1 LLDIQRHTTT
11 ERLDMLATMDSF
23 ETLCGD
29 RNPPA
34 TVAPAPGRALQWR
47 TLYDG
52 LVTVAYI
59 GSKAVAGISGPW
71 SGKYA
76 LTWWERPMPA
86 RELELHDSLGSA
98 QREVEEWALR
108 TGDDYILPLPA
119 QAAHATPRAGGAHA
133 ARKSGLFDRLRAL
146 LPLQPSTSEKIE
158 RLRRERVQDDADLG
172 DLRFAANE

>member
-1 LLDIQRHTTT
+1 LLEIQRHTTT
-11 ERLDMLATMDSF
+11 KRLDMLATMDSF

-34 TVAPAPGRALQWR
+34 MVAPASGRALQWR
-47 TLYDG
+47 TRYDG

-119 QAAHATPRAGGAHA
+119 QAAHAAPRTAGAHGP
-133 ARKSGLFDRLRAL
+133 RKSGLFDRLRAL

>member
-1 LLDIQRHTTT
+1 
-11 ERLDMLATMDSF
+11 MLATMDSF

-34 TVAPAPGRALQWR
+34 MVAPASGRALQWR
-47 TLYDG
+47 TRYDG

-108 TGDDYILPLPA
+108 MPLDCAYSP
-119 QAAHATPRAGGAHA
+119 
-133 ARKSGLFDRLRAL
+133 
-146 LPLQPSTSEKIE
+146 PS
-158 RLRRERVQDDADLG
+158 A
-172 DLRFAANE
+172 

>member
-1 LLDIQRHTTT
+1 
-11 ERLDMLATMDSF
+11 MLATMDSF
-23 ETLCGD
+23 ETLCAD
-29 RNPPA
+29 RNPPVA
-34 TVAPAPGRALQWR
+34 VAPASGRALQWR
-47 TLYDG
+47 TRYDG

-76 LTWWERPMPA
+76 LTWWDRPMPT

-108 TGDDYILPLPA
+108 TGGDYILPLPA
-119 QAAHATPRAGGAHA
+119 HTAHGNARGADSHA
-133 ARKSGLFDRLRAL
+133 ARKSSGLFDRLRSL

-158 RLRRERVQDDADLG
+158 RLRRERVQGDADLG

>member
-1 LLDIQRHTTT
+1 
-11 ERLDMLATMDSF
+11 
-23 ETLCGD
+23 
-29 RNPPA
+29 
-34 TVAPAPGRALQWR
+34 
-47 TLYDG
+47 
-52 LVTVAYI
+52 
-59 GSKAVAGISGPW
+59 
-71 SGKYA
+71 
-76 LTWWERPMPA
+76 MPA

>member
-1 LLDIQRHTTT
+1 
-11 ERLDMLATMDSF
+11 MLATVDSF
-23 ETLCGD
+23 ETLYGD
-29 RNPPA
+29 QTPPA
-34 TVAPAPGRALQWR
+34 TVAAPSGRSLQWR
-47 TLYDG
+47 TRYDG

-76 LTWWERPMPA
+76 LTWWDRPMPA

-108 TGDDYILPLPA
+108 TNDDYILPLPA
-119 QAAHATPRAGGAHA
+119 RSAPAGRVAGGHAAHKP
-133 ARKSGLFDRLRAL
+133 GLFDRLRAL

-158 RLRRERVQDDADLG
+158 RLRRERVQGDAEFG